1 MVFIKEQKTEWILCP
16 VCHCRTRTKVRNDTV
31 LLNFP
36 LFCPKYKREF
46 LINVVNGK
54 ISLRQE

>member
-1 MVFIKEQKTEWILCP
+1 MALIKQKTEWILCP
-16 VCHCRTRTKVRNDTV
+16 VCHCRTRIKVRNDTV

-36 LFCPKYKREF
+36 LFCPKCKREF